1 MELDGKVL
9 LTLEIEL
16 DESTASKLVFSKNT
30 EVLGGKV
37 LQVNWEGSL
46 FGEVNWYRA
55 LLDGEAMA
63 FLGARD
69 IPDERLKRAFS
80 KALNELVAEIKEEE
94 AKQDKDELP
103 YFQG

>member
-1 MELDGKVL
+1 MELELGKVL

-16 DESTASKLVFSKNT
+16 DENSASELVFSKNT

-55 LLDGEAMA
+55 LLDGKTMA
-63 FLGARD
+63 FLAMRD

-94 AKQDKDELP
+94 AEQDKDELP
-103 YFQG
+103 Y